1 MAVQSKSAINNDFK
15 TILDI
20 LMISTG
26 MLVGGLSALAAV
38 WLWFD
43 YQIDPSNSLLTLLS
57 ARLAT
62 ALPVQM
68 QSFLSS
74 QTQMMGLP
82 LTGRTSAYWY
92 MARAGGIVSYLLIWF
107 SVVWG
112 LVLSTKITGKL
123 IPAPITY
130 GLHEFLSIL
139 AVVFAVLHA
148 VVLLGDEYIK
158 FNVFHLAVPF
168 IAPYEPLWTGLGI
181 IGLYLTAAL
190 TISFY
195 FRKQIGQKTWRTLH
209 YLTFVAFVLAAVH
222 GMMAGSDSGLIM
234 TTLLYW
240 GTGFSVV
247 FLVYYRLFTLKI
259 KDKKPTRR

>member
-1 MAVQSKSAINNDFK
+1 MVAQPKSAINNDFK
-15 TILDI
+15 SILDI
-20 LMISTG
+20 LMISFG
-26 MLVGGLSALAAV
+26 MLIGGLSALAAV

-43 YQIDPSNSLLTLLS
+43 YQIDPANSLLTLLS
-57 ARLAT
+57 VRLA
-62 ALPVQM
+62 AVLPGQI
-68 QSFLSS
+68 QSYLSS
-74 QTQMMGLP
+74 QTQLMGLP
-82 LTGRTSAYWY
+82 LTGKTSAYWY
-92 MARAGGIVSYLLIWF
+92 MARAGGIVSYVLIWF

-158 FNVFHLAVPF
+158 FNVFHLIVPF
-168 IAPYEPLWTGLGI
+168 TAPYEPLWTGLGV

-190 TISFY
+190 TLSFY
-195 FRKQIGQKTWRTLH
+195 FRKQLGQKVWRSLH
-209 YLTFVAFVLAAVH
+209 YLTFAAFVLTSVH
-222 GMMAGSDSGLIM
+222 GMMAGSDSGLIV

-247 FLVYYRLFTLKI
+247 FLTYYRLLTLKV
-259 KDKKPTRR
+259 KEKKPARR